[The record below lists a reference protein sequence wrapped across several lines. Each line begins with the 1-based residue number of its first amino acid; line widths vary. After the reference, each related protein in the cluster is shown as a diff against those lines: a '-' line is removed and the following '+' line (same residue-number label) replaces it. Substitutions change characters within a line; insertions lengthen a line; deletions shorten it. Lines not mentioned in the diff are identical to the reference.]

1 MSSIL
6 RPCALV
12 LLFPAFLL
20 VFHPPVLASGGDHYR
35 HAEAS
40 RDGTGKFYLGREIAQ
55 VMGHRGAGWL
65 ERPERI
71 GEERTDVVLTLLP
84 LEAGDTVADI
94 GAGTG
99 YFSLPMARTVGATGQ
114 VLAVDIQPEMLAII
128 EERMQRAGIANITRI
143 LGTEADPR
151 LPEGTV
157 DLVLMVD
164 AYHEFSYPME
174 VMSHVHTALSDRGK
188 VVLVEYRGE
197 DDSVP
202 IKPRHKMTVKQAT
215 REMSAVGLELHDILD
230 DLPWQHVMIFQK
242 SGDTRLQAMRERR

>member
-6 RPCALV
+6 RLCAFV
-12 LLFPAFLL
+12 LLLAAFLL
-20 VFHPPVLASGGDHYR
+20 VFYPSVLASGGDHYR
-35 HAEAS
+35 HAEAN

-71 GEERTDVVLTLLP
+71 GEERTDILLTLLP

-99 YFSLPMARTVGATGQ
+99 YFSLPMAKTVGTTGR

-151 LPEGTV
+151 LPEGAV

-197 DDSVP
+197 DESVP
-202 IKPRHKMTVKQAT
+202 IKPLHKMTVKQAT

-242 SGDTRLQAMRERR
+242 SGDTRLQGPHEQ